1 MKLIKTNKDI
11 LYLLIIFIFSIILAS
26 RINDVDGINILNG
39 LPNILGILFSGTL
52 ASLAIIL
59 ALISSHELSMIS
71 TLENGYTKYTNFLD
85 NAKTDITIVFICTA
99 LSIFLSISTKVKFPL
114 SIISVV
120 TEYLFVINFQLK
132 IQFLVMLGIF
142 ILLLSL
148 SAIFDLINS
157 VFTLSNLRY
166 EASQS
171 KNENNK

>member
-1 MKLIKTNKDI
+1 
-11 LYLLIIFIFSIILAS
+11 
-26 RINDVDGINILNG
+26 
-39 LPNILGILFSGTL
+39 
-52 ASLAIIL
+52 LAIIL
-59 ALISSHELSMIS
+59 ALISTQELSMIS
-71 TLENGYTKYTNFLD
+71 TLENGYTEYTNFLH

-99 LSIFLSISTKVKFPL
+99 LSIFISISTKVKFPL

-120 TEYLFVINFQLK
+120 NEYLFVINFQLK

-142 ILLLSL
+142 SLILSL